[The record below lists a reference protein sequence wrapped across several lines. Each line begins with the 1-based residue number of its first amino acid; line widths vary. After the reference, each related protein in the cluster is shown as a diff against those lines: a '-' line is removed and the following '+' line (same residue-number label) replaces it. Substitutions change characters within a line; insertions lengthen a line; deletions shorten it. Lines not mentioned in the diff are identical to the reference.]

1 MKSIEDITRE
11 IIQNFDSSESSL
23 DTQPGSDV
31 HTLIRA
37 IATVQSE
44 QQREIE
50 KSLGKLSINEAKGE
64 DLDNWAA
71 SFYLS
76 RREGNK
82 AQGNVMALSEEKK
95 SIPSGISLVDLETG
109 VKFQTTSEKTLNSF
123 IEKTIPVKAD
133 KSNQIHNLSA
143 GTELFSEEF
152 SNIQFVVGEYRDSNG
167 ELCGGL
173 SGGRQP
179 ESDEQLRSRV
189 VSRLVNQKTNSSY
202 SLKAIILAEPDVVWV
217 DTETPLPGF
226 VIVWIDPITPITEDR
241 LNYFRTLVRMN
252 RAAGVISEVKTV
264 NKRELNFSIN
274 AFINQSEVDLN
285 ETTSAL
291 KRRVIE
297 FLYRLS
303 LGEKLEV
310 RKLKNFLLDT
320 PGIDY
325 LELIEPNENIEL
337 TNDNVFRPSSIK
349 ITYDYST

>member
-11 IIQNFDSSESSL
+11 IIQNFDSSENSI

-50 KSLGKLSINEAKGE
+50 KGLEKVSVTEAKGE

-82 AQGNVMALSEEKK
+82 SQGNVMALSEKK
-95 SIPSGISLVDLETG
+95 KTIPSGTILIDLETG
-109 VKFQTTSEKTLNSF
+109 LKFQTTAKKNLNSF
-123 IEKTIPVKAD
+123 IEKTIPIQAD
-133 KSNQIHNLSA
+133 KNNQLHNLPA

-152 SNIQFVVGEYRDSNG
+152 SNVQFIVGEYRESSG
-167 ELCGGL
+167 ELCGNL
-173 SGGRQP
+173 SGGRQL

-189 VSRLVNQKTNSSY
+189 ISRLVNQKTNSSY
-202 SLKAIILAEPDVVWV
+202 SLKAILLAEPDVAWV

-226 VIVWIDPITPITEDR
+226 VIVWIDPINPITEDR
-241 LNYFRTLVRMN
+241 LNYFRTLVRLN

-274 AFINQSEVDLN
+274 AFINQSEIDLN
-285 ETTSAL
+285 ETTTAL
-291 KRRVIE
+291 KKRVIE

-310 RKLKNFLLDT
+310 RKLKNFLMNT

-325 LELIEPNENIEL
+325 LSLVEPDENIEL
-337 TNDNVFRPSSIK
+337 TNNNVFRPSSIK